1 MIVRGLS
8 RRAAVFASVLLG
20 GALLGT
26 GLLGWVRAEGTSALD
41 GRVPIEVVGSGAAP
55 AVTAAGLAVLAAGV
69 AALLVGTGG
78 RFVVAAA
85 LGAAAVVVV
94 ATSLGVV
101 SDPAS
106 VASSEAARLT
116 GVPVLS
122 AEATT
127 TSAPWIAAA
136 LGVAAF
142 LVAVAVLPGGRGWQ
156 RRSDRHERPSSPRP
170 GEGPPADD
178 DVAALWD
185 EQSRERDAG

>member
-8 RRAAVFASVLLG
+8 RRAAVLASVLLG

-116 GVPVLS
+116 GVPV
-122 AEATT
+122 
-127 TSAPWIAAA
+127 
-136 LGVAAF
+136 
-142 LVAVAVLPGGRGWQ
+142 GRG
-156 RRSDRHERPSSPRP
+156 
-170 GEGPPADD
+170 DD
-178 DVAALWD
+178 DVGSVDRCGARRRRVPRGGRRAAGW
-185 EQSRERDAG
+185 SRVAATFRPARAPVVSPAWRGPSCGRRRRCAVGRAVARA

>member
-1 MIVRGLS
+1 MTVRGLS
-8 RRAAVFASVLLG
+8 RRAAVLTCVLLG

-26 GLLGWVRAEGTSALD
+26 GLLGWVRAEGTSALN
-41 GRVPIEVVGSGAAP
+41 GRVPVEVVGSVAAP

-101 SDPAS
+101 GDPAA

-122 AEATT
+122 AEATVT
-127 TSAPWIAAA
+127 TAPWFATALGAAA
-136 LGVAAF
+136 FVAA
-142 LVAVAVLPGGRGWQ
+142 LALLPGGAGWQ
-156 RRSDRHERPSSPRP
+156 RRSDRHERPTSSRA
-170 GEGPPADD
+170 GDAAPADD